1 MYNINKEG
9 DKLARQVKCKICG
22 EKIASSTAYCIEKIN
37 EKTGKKTRSYYCS
50 KEEYDKDKYQK
61 SLWKEILLLYD
72 YILGYTCIS
81 KTKVNQIKEIEE
93 NYSREQLYNCLRA
106 NADSIKMYLNQ
117 KDIYEEYGKLSY
129 ITNAIK
135 NKIKDYS
142 QNEQIQIG
150 STYEPMD
157 CLDETD
163 EDIFRRL
170 EHDRNNQKE
179 TILDIIRRINGD
191 GDK

>member
-1 MYNINKEG
+1 MAYIN
-9 DKLARQVKCKICG
+9 DKNLPYLV
-22 EKIASSTAYCIEKIN
+22 EKLS
-37 EKTGKKTRSYYCS
+37 
-50 KEEYDKDKYQK
+50 
-61 SLWKEILLLYD
+61 
-72 YILGYTCIS
+72 
-81 KTKVNQIKEIEE
+81 
-93 NYSREQLYNCLRA
+93 
-106 NADSIKMYLNQ
+106 NADNIKMYLNQ

>member
-1 MYNINKEG
+1 M
-9 DKLARQVKCKICG
+9 ARQVKCKICG
-22 EKIASSTAYCIEKIN
+22 EKIASDTAYCIEKIN

-61 SLWKEILLLYD
+61 GLWKEILLLYD

>member
-1 MYNINKEG
+1 M
-9 DKLARQVKCKICG
+9 ARQVKCKICG
-22 EKIASSTAYCIEKIN
+22 EKITSDTAYCIEKIN

-81 KTKVNQIKEIEE
+81 KVKTNQIKEIEE

-135 NKIKDYS
+135 NKIKD
-142 QNEQIQIG
+142 
-150 STYEPMD
+150 
-157 CLDETD
+157 LDRMKFT
-163 EDIFRRL
+163 
-170 EHDRNNQKE
+170 
-179 TILDIIRRINGD
+179 
-191 GDK
+191 

>member
-1 MYNINKEG
+1 M
-9 DKLARQVKCKICG
+9 ARQVKCKICG
-22 EKIASSTAYCIEKIN
+22 EKIASDTAYCIEKIN

-50 KEEYDKDKYQK
+50 EEK
-61 SLWKEILLLYD
+61 
-72 YILGYTCIS
+72 
-81 KTKVNQIKEIEE
+81 
-93 NYSREQLYNCLRA
+93 YSREQLYNCLRA

-129 ITNAIK
+129 ITNTIK

-157 CLDETD
+157 CLD
-163 EDIFRRL
+163 
-170 EHDRNNQKE
+170 
-179 TILDIIRRINGD
+179 
-191 GDK
+191 